1 MTEIGI
7 WLRSIQLGEHE
18 ELFVRNDIDIEIVT
32 DLTESDLVALGLSLG
47 HRKRLLR
54 AIRAMEEV
62 KEVGKAST
70 AATETPSEAHDPA
83 DAVAERRYI
92 TVMFCDVVGSTGIA

>member
-18 ELFVRNDIDIEIVT
+18 ELFVKNDIDLEIVT

-54 AIRAMEEV
+54 AIRAMEPV
-62 KEVGKAST
+62 KKVARPRTGSVES
-70 AATETPSEAHDPA
+70 PLEARDPA
-83 DAVAERRYI
+83 DAVAERRYCH
-92 TVMFCDVVGSTGIA
+92 VL